1 MKNFFIILAMKI
13 LNLIL
18 KICHKNGGNFLGKIA
33 YDWNPEIFKYFKVDC
48 PVIAVSATNG
58 KTMTNNCIGYT
69 LKTAGNK
76 VVSNVEGNN
85 METGILSTILKNC
98 TLAGKIKADYLVFE
112 VDESYIPVVFKD
124 FRLDTLVILNFFRDQ
139 LDRNGEV
146 ESLILRI
153 NEFLKTYNG
162 NLILNNDDPNVSR
175 LGQAN
180 PNNKNIYYFSVD
192 KYQFATEHI
201 KEAGEGKFCPFCKT
215 RLEYEYYQYSHVGKF
230 KCPNCNFGDNKIY
243 KLATNVDLKNRCFD
257 IDGNTYKINGNSI
270 YLIYNYTAV
279 YSVCSLYDISND
291 VVKKAF
297 STFALNNGRL
307 EEIKINDVP
316 TIINLAKN
324 PTGSNV
330 SLRIL
335 NEDDSEKELL
345 FVLND
350 NIADGFD
357 VSWIWDIN
365 FNNLNNVTRIITS
378 GTRAYDIAIRIK
390 TSGFPAEKIESYL
403 NLEDA
408 VKSLYKTNVKK
419 YVIANY
425 TSLQPTRHE
434 LKKFDEIN
442 KNNNVTDSKISDV
455 SKKEEIK
462 SNIENT
468 EMNTKEVLQS
478 IDNTDNLNYQ
488 DNEEKSI
495 KILYLYPD
503 MLELYGDYGNIQVL
517 KYRIESRGYKA
528 IIDRYSIGDTA
539 PNFNDYDIVFAGGG
553 ADNEQSILAEDLVK
567 YKDNIKEAVKNGV
580 FFLLICGAYQLFGK
594 YYKGVEGNIIP
605 GLEVFD
611 YYTVANPD
619 RKKRCIG
626 NIVIDATLDA
636 NINIKKSDNSND
648 DSSDN
653 IENLNLK
660 TKVIGFEN
668 HGGQTFDISNSFGN
682 VLFGNGNKFSDSKEG
697 FFENNVI
704 ATYLHGPLLSKN
716 PELCDYI
723 IRYCLDRKYN
733 ENVELEPL
741 NDEFENLCRE
751 QLLNRFLKK

>member
-1 MKNFFIILAMKI
+1 
-13 LNLIL
+13 
-18 KICHKNGGNFLGKIA
+18 
-33 YDWNPEIFKYFKVDC
+33 
-48 PVIAVSATNG
+48 
-58 KTMTNNCIGYT
+58 
-69 LKTAGNK
+69 
-76 VVSNVEGNN
+76 

-98 TLAGKIKADYLVFE
+98 TLTGKIKADYLVFE

-153 NEFLKTYNG
+153 NDFLKTYNG
-162 NLILNNDDPNVSR
+162 NLILNNDDPNVAR

-180 PNNKNIYYFSVD
+180 PNNENIYYFSVD
-192 KYQFATEHI
+192 KYKFATEQI

-215 RLEYEYYQYSHVGKF
+215 RLEYEYYQYSHVGRF
-230 KCPNCNFGDNKIY
+230 KCPNCNFGDNEIY

-257 IDGNTYKINGNSI
+257 IDKNTYKINGNSI

-279 YSVCSLYDISND
+279 YSVCSLYGISND

-307 EEIKINDVP
+307 EEIKINGVP

-365 FNNLNNVTRIITS
+365 FNNLNNVSRIITS

-390 TSGFPAEKIESYL
+390 TSGFPAEKIEPYL

-408 VKSLYKTNVKK
+408 VNAFYKTDVKK
-419 YVIANY
+419 YVITNY

-434 LKKFDEIN
+434 LKKFDELN
-442 KNNNVTDSKISDV
+442 KNNNVTDVETGDISKV
-455 SKKEEIK
+455 
-462 SNIENT
+462 ENT
-468 EMNTKEVLQS
+468 ELGAKENVQ
-478 IDNTDNLNYQ
+478 NVDNLDISQAQN
-488 DNEEKSI
+488 NEEKLI

-528 IIDRYSIGDTA
+528 IIDRYSIGDAT

-553 ADNEQSILAEDLVK
+553 ADNEQSILAKDLVQ

-626 NIVIDATLDA
+626 NIVIET
-636 NINIKKSDNSND
+636 NMGN
-648 DSSDN
+648 
-653 IENLNLK
+653 
-660 TKVIGFEN
+660 VIGFEN

-682 VLFGNGNKFSDSKEG
+682 VLFGNGNKFGDSEEG

-723 IRYCLDRKYN
+723 IKYCLDRKYN
-733 ENVELEPL
+733 ENIELEPL
-741 NDEFENLCRE
+741 NDKFENLCRE
-751 QLLNRFLKK
+751 QLLNRFLEK